1 MTDRSVYLDPAL
13 CDGCGLCLKVC
24 PARAFSLEEGRAVF
38 TGECTLACDHCA
50 AACPR
55 QAIEVE
61 IDKPEPFAFETFSLV
76 PGGRPEA
83 GSSAG
88 ISQLAGLMRWR
99 RSCRVYR
106 EKPVPLALLKD
117 LVRIGMTAPSGTN
130 SQAWSFTILPE
141 REKLL
146 DFGQAVARFYEEL
159 NRLAEKAWLRR
170 GLKLCRR
177 PELDLYY
184 REYYASVKEGLRSWR
199 EGSDD
204 RLFHGA
210 RAAILVGSRPGAS
223 CPVEDAVL
231 ATQNMILAAEA
242 LGLGSCLIG
251 FAVEALRRDKKIKQ
265 AVGVP
270 PREKIHTVLV
280 LGYPAISFQRPAAR
294 RQVPIRVVY

>member
-1 MTDRSVYLDPAL
+1 MMAERSVYLDSAL
-13 CDGCGLCLKVC
+13 CDGCGICVRIC

-55 QAIEVE
+55 QAIEVAIE
-61 IDKPEPFAFETFSLV
+61 KPEAFVFENFSPFSASRAAAPVEI
-76 PGGRPEA
+76 GR
-83 GSSAG
+83 
-88 ISQLAGLMRWR
+88 LAALMRQR

-106 EKPVPLALLKD
+106 DRPVPLSLLKD
-117 LVRIGMTAPSGTN
+117 LVRIALTAPSGTN
-130 SQAWSFTILPE
+130 SQALGFTILPE

-146 DFGQAVARFYEEL
+146 EFGRAIARFYEEL

-184 REYYASVKEGLRSWR
+184 REYYNSVKEALRSWQ

-210 RAAILVGSRPGAS
+210 PAAILVSSRPGAS
-223 CPVEDAVL
+223 CPVEDALL
-231 ATQNMILAAEA
+231 AAGNMILASEA

-251 FAVEALRRDKKIKQ
+251 FAVEALRRDKRIRKLLEIP
-265 AVGVP
+265 AT
-270 PREKIHTVLV
+270 EKVHAVLV
-280 LGYPAISFQRPAAR
+280 LGYPAITFQRPAAR
-294 RQVPIRVVY
+294 PQAPVRVVY